1 MGVRQMALPEISS
14 GLKVGYARVST
25 ADQSLMMQTEALK
38 KAGVL
43 DDNLH
48 VEKKSGASQNRPA
61 LKLALKDLRA
71 GDTLVVW
78 KLDRLSCNPR
88 EIYEILDLLDKKG
101 CSVQSITEGFD
112 AKTAVGQL
120 FIGVS
125 AAFAAF
131 ERGLTIERTKAGI
144 AAIKDKRDRGEKW
157 QWGRK
162 ATMTPAKIKQVGEML
177 NSGMSGPVIAEKMK
191 VSTAAIYGYWQL
203 DRSVEKRKFIRKKP
217 KL

>member
-1 MGVRQMALPEISS
+1 MAQPQISS

-25 ADQSLMMQTEALK
+25 EDQSLLMQVEALK

-43 DDNLH
+43 DDNMH
-48 VEKKSGASQNRPA
+48 VEKKSGANKKRPK
-61 LKLALKDLRA
+61 LELALKDLRA

-78 KLDRLSCNPR
+78 KLDRLSRNPR
-88 EIYEILDLLDKKG
+88 QIYEILDILDKKG

-131 ERGLTIERTKAGI
+131 ERGLTIERTRAGI

-157 QWGRK
+157 EWGRK
-162 ATMTPAKIKQVGEML
+162 ATMTPAKIKQAGEML
-177 NSGMSGPVIAEKMK
+177 NSGMSGPKVAEKMK

-203 DRSVEKRKFIRKKP
+203 NRKERGKRFVRRPP
-217 KL
+217 KT

>member
-1 MGVRQMALPEISS
+1 MALPQISS

-25 ADQSLMMQTEALK
+25 VDQSLTMQTEALK

-48 VEKKSGASQNRPA
+48 VEKKSGANKNRPQ
-61 LKLALKDLRA
+61 LELALKDLRA

-78 KLDRLSCNPR
+78 KLDRLSRNPR
-88 EIYEILDLLDKKG
+88 QIYEILDQLDRKG

-157 QWGRK
+157 EWGRK

-177 NSGMSGPVIAEKMK
+177 NSGMSGPVIAEKMN
-191 VSTAAIYGYWQL
+191 VSTAAIYGYWKL
-203 DRSVEKRKFIRKKP
+203 DRSVEKRKFVRKP
-217 KL
+217 AKL

>member
-1 MGVRQMALPEISS
+1 MVQMEISS

-25 ADQSLMMQTEALK
+25 ADQSLTMQTEALK

-48 VEKKSGASQNRPA
+48 VEKKSGASNNRPQ
-61 LKLALKDLRA
+61 LKLALMDLRA

-78 KLDRLSCNPR
+78 KLDRLSRNPR

-144 AAIKDKRDRGEKW
+144 AAIKEKRDRGEKW
-157 QWGRK
+157 EWGRK

-203 DRSVEKRKFIRKKP
+203 DRTVEKRKFIRKKA

>member
-1 MGVRQMALPEISS
+1 MVQMEISS

-25 ADQSLMMQTEALK
+25 ADQSLTMQTEALR

-48 VEKKSGASQNRPA
+48 VEKKSGASNNRPQ
-61 LKLALKDLRA
+61 LKLALMDLRA

-78 KLDRLSCNPR
+78 KLDRLSRNPR

-144 AAIKDKRDRGEKW
+144 AAIKEKRDRGEKW
-157 QWGRK
+157 EWGRK

-177 NSGMSGPVIAEKMK
+177 NSGMSGPVIAEKMN
-191 VSTAAIYGYWQL
+191 VSTAAIYGYWKL
-203 DRSVEKRKFIRKKP
+203 DRSVEKRKFVRKDT

>member
-1 MGVRQMALPEISS
+1 MALPQISS

-25 ADQSLMMQTEALK
+25 VDQSLTMQTEALK

-48 VEKKSGASQNRPA
+48 VEKKSGANKNRPQ
-61 LKLALKDLRA
+61 LELALKDLRA

-78 KLDRLSCNPR
+78 KLDRLSRNPR
-88 EIYEILDLLDKKG
+88 QIYEILDQLDRKG

-157 QWGRK
+157 EWGRK

-191 VSTAAIYGYWQL
+191 VSTASIYGYWQQKAKGVFV
-203 DRSVEKRKFIRKKP
+203 RRKP
-217 KL
+217 KA